1 MSSVTDSMIS
11 AVAERRSIYS
21 LSNESTISEKRLE
34 ELVQKVLL
42 AVPSAFNTQSTR
54 IVVLLGDQHKKLWDI
69 VRGILAPH
77 VKDNEAKA
85 AATEQRTASFAAGFG
100 SILFFEDLSPYD
112 ALQAFAS
119 YKDKFES
126 WCDQTSGMHQLLL
139 WTALEVEGMGA
150 NVQHYNPLID
160 EEVHKV
166 WKLDSKWR
174 LVSQMVIGKPVG
186 DRPQPKEKNPVE
198 ERYRIIS

>member
-1 MSSVTDSMIS
+1 MSSITDSMIS
-11 AVAERRSIYS
+11 AVAERRSIYN

-69 VRGILAPH
+69 VLATLAPH
-77 VKDNEAKA
+77 VKHDEATA
-85 AATEQRTASFAAGFG
+85 AATEQRIASFVAGYG
-100 SILFFEDLSPYD
+100 SIMFFEDLSTYD
-112 ALQAFAS
+112 ALQSFAI
-119 YKDKFES
+119 YKDKFPS
-126 WCDQTSGMHQLLL
+126 WCDQTSAMHQLLL
-139 WTALEVEGMGA
+139 WTVLEAEGMGV

-160 EEVHKV
+160 EEVRKA
-166 WKLDSKWR
+166 WQLDSKWT
-174 LVSQMVIGKPVG
+174 LVSQMVIGKTVG
-186 DRPQPKEKNPVE
+186 DRPQPKEKKPVE